1 MIAENATG
9 LRNLFTLSSLAS
21 YEGQLGKWPRMDAE
35 LIEEPKAIKGST
47 RIEAQRRR
55 RAELRE
61 KGRVR
66 QHIVSQA
73 EFLARRGR
81 P

>member
-1 MIAENATG
+1 MI
-9 LRNLFTLSSLAS
+9 R
-21 YEGQLGKWPRMDAE
+21 QDARTNTDEPE

-73 EFLARRGR
+73 EFLARRESVERTMVVRDKERTDGA
-81 P
+81 